1 MPTSAASLRWWRGI
15 DPSVPG
21 RFHQHVT
28 GWVAFADGATM
39 LLVPSRCCQSIQNPG
54 DCIMGAK
61 FQLGLVVRGQAEHGE
76 DISRRLGETLA
87 MVRLA
92 DRLGY
97 DSVTKTAHYSAHP
110 FQMLQ
115 LVPMLARF
123 TAEAP
128 RLRLNAG
135 VLLLPLLSPL
145 HVAEEF
151 ATLDVLSG
159 GKIILGV
166 GLGYRDVEFKAFGV
180 PRAQR
185 ARRFEANLIA
195 IRRLWTE
202 DKVSMRT
209 PYFELDDA
217 SCLPKPLQRPHP
229 PLWVGANA
237 DVAVERAARLG
248 DCWYIGP
255 AVEISAVERQ
265 MELYRR
271 ALDAAGKPFPAEL
284 PMRREVFVA
293 RTKEEAIRLCAPY
306 LSAKYKAYHS
316 WGQEL
321 PADDSGFDQEF
332 TNLIGD
338 RFLIG
343 SPDEVTEQILTLHR
357 RIGANHL
364 VMSTEWAGMPENL
377 ATETIEMIAKELFPR
392 VRQGL

>member
-1 MPTSAASLRWWRGI
+1 MTT
-15 DPSVPG
+15 
-21 RFHQHVT
+21 Q
-28 GWVAFADGATM
+28 
-39 LLVPSRCCQSIQNPG
+39 
-54 DCIMGAK
+54 
-61 FQLGLVVRGQAEHGE
+61 FQFGLVVRGQAEENE
-76 DISRRLGETLA
+76 DISRRFQETLA
-87 MVRLA
+87 FVRLA
-92 DRLGY
+92 DRLGF
-97 DSVTKTAHYSAHP
+97 DSITKTAHYSAYP

-123 TAEAP
+123 AAEAS

-151 ATLDVLSG
+151 ATLDVICG

-185 ARRFEANLIA
+185 VRRFEANLIA
-195 IRRLWTE
+195 IKRLWTE
-202 DKVSMRT
+202 EKVQMKAAH
-209 PYFELDDA
+209 FELDDA

-229 PLWVGANA
+229 PIWIGANA
-237 DVAVERAARLG
+237 DPAVERAARLG

-255 AVEISAVERQ
+255 AVEIPALERQ

-271 ALDAAGKPFPAEL
+271 ALDAAGKPFPTEL

-293 RTKEEAIRLCAPY
+293 KTREEAIRLCAPY
-306 LSAKYKAYHS
+306 LGAKYAAYHS
-316 WGQEL
+316 WRQDM
-321 PADDSGFDQEF
+321 PADDSGLGQEF
-332 TNLIGD
+332 TSLIGD

-343 SPDEVTEQILTLHR
+343 SPDEVAEQIIALNR
-357 RIGANHL
+357 RLGVNHL
-364 VMSTEWAGMPENL
+364 VMSTEWAGMPESL
-377 ATETIEMIAKELFPR
+377 ATETIDMIAKEVFPR

>member
-1 MPTSAASLRWWRGI
+1 M
-15 DPSVPG
+15 
-21 RFHQHVT
+21 T
-28 GWVAFADGATM
+28 G
-39 LLVPSRCCQSIQNPG
+39 Q
-54 DCIMGAK
+54 
-61 FQLGLVVRGQAEHGE
+61 FQFGLVVRGQAEAGD
-76 DISRRLGETLA
+76 DIAARFEETLA
-87 MVRLA
+87 FVRAA
-92 DRLGY
+92 DRFGY

-110 FQMLQ
+110 WQMLQ

-135 VLLLPLLSPL
+135 VVLLPLLSPL

-151 ATLDVLSG
+151 ATLDVISG

-185 ARRFEANLIA
+185 ARRFEANLVA
-195 IRRLWTE
+195 IKRLWTE
-202 DKVSMRT
+202 DKVSMKAGH
-209 PYFELDDA
+209 FELDEA

-229 PLWVGANA
+229 PIWVGANA
-237 DVAVERAARLG
+237 DRAVERAARMG

-255 AVEISAVERQ
+255 GVETAALERQ

-271 ALDAAGKPFPAEL
+271 ALDAAGKPFPAEM

-293 RTKEEAIRLCAPY
+293 KTRAEAIRLCAPY
-306 LSAKYKAYHS
+306 LGAKYQAYHS
-316 WGQEL
+316 WRQEL
-321 PADDSGFDQEF
+321 PADDSGFDQNFES
-332 TNLIGD
+332 LVDD

-343 SPDEVTEQILTLHR
+343 SPDEVAEQILDIHR
-357 RIGANHL
+357 RLGVNHL
-364 VMSTEWAGMPENL
+364 VISTEWAGMPESL
-377 ATETIEMIAKELFPR
+377 AMETIDMIAKELFPR